1 MFEIEIK
8 VYIYLKKDAIFF
20 FEKLPDQLTVTSQLK
35 SSQEYF
41 SLNAICFFTCQRL
54 VKLKHREM

>member
-8 VYIYLKKDAIFF
+8 VYIYLRKDAIIF
-20 FEKLPDQLTVTSQLK
+20 FEKLPEQLTVTSQLK

-41 SLNAICFFTCQRL
+41 FFKCNLFFYIPKIGKT
-54 VKLKHREM
+54 KTP